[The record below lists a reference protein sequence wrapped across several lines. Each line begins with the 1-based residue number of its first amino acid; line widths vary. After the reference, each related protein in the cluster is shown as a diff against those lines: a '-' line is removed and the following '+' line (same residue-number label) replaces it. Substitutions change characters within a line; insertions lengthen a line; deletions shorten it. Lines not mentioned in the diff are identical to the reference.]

1 MGELP
6 RRRRVPDFPVETG
19 EFICPVCGRQYSTL
33 EDLHAH
39 VRRAHRRR
47 PPEVR

>member
-1 MGELP
+1 MTGEPP
-6 RRRRVPDFPVETG
+6 RRRPRDIPLEMG
-19 EFICPVCGRQYSTL
+19 EFICPVCGRRYPTL

-39 VRRAHRRR
+39 VRRTHRC